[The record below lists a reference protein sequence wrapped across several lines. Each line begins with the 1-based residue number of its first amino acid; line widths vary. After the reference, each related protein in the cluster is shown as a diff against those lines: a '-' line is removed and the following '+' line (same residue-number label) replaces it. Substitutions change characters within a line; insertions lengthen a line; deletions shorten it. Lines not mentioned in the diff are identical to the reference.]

1 MNKCAWKYFFKFAIR
16 NFILIFGSLSF
27 ISLVIIVAAIVQGK
41 LSTQYGF
48 LNTLLIFGAVI
59 FVLSNLFIF
68 KFGQMIKKQQLEH
81 AVIFND
87 NNAKKLGYLVY
98 LSDDWLI
105 DCGMRAILRKTITN
119 INYDF
124 QHGLRGG
131 TSLKVTIN
139 TTNGKR
145 YYINL
150 KDEYQVQKLKLW
162 ATYSDFEIYKND

>member
-1 MNKCAWKYFFKFAIR
+1 MNKCAWKYYLKFAIR
-16 NFILIFGSLSF
+16 NFIFIFGSLAF
-27 ISLVIIVAAIVQGK
+27 ISLVIIVPAIVQGK
-41 LSTQYGF
+41 LSTQYGL

-59 FVLSNLFIF
+59 FLLSNLFIF
-68 KFGQMIKKQQLEH
+68 KFGQTIKKQQLEH

-87 NNAKKLGYLVY
+87 NNAKKLGHLVY

-105 DCGMRAILRKTITN
+105 DCGVRAILRKTISN

-131 TSLKVTIN
+131 TSLKVAIN
-139 TTNGKR
+139 TTNGKS

-162 ATYSDFEIYKND
+162 ATYSDFEIYKNE